1 VSPFQSIP
9 VDPAFTDHVAEWCRK
24 TCTPLAS
31 LSKDCGLHPSTLSV
45 SFCKIRS
52 GKAHALHIDTVKG
65 IARVTG
71 VRAEALPYGA

>member
-9 VDPAFTDHVAEWCRK
+9 VDPAFTDHVTAWCRK
-24 TCTPLAS
+24 TGTPLAL
-31 LSKDCGLHPSTLSV
+31 LSKKCGLHPSTLSV

-52 GKAHALHIDTVKG
+52 GKAHALHIRTVSAL
-65 IARVTG
+65 ARITG